1 MPYDKPNPDNA
12 CENCAGGPV
21 YGGSTHC
28 AGCECPDP
36 EFVRSGVQEQDL
48 GYHWSP
54 VYWTC
59 YLCVER
65 YAVGLYG
72 QSIAIP
78 YGPTICAY
86 QECLGAILRGLEAM
100 RKGGMAVHGGRRD
113 ACVMQRG
120 EQDAGEFYQQLKLAG
135 RDDG

>member
-12 CENCAGGPV
+12 CENCAGGPSR
-21 YGGSTHC
+21 GDSTHC
-28 AGCECPDP
+28 EGCRCPYP
-36 EFVRSGVQEQDL
+36 EFMRTGETSRIA
-48 GYHWSP
+48 GYHWTP
-54 VYWTC
+54 GYWTC
-59 YLCVER
+59 DLCGDRRMVD
-65 YAVGLYG
+65 LYG
-72 QSIAIP
+72 PAIDIP
-78 YGPTICAY
+78 DGPTICAY

>member
-1 MPYDKPNPDNA
+1 MPYDKPDPDNA

-36 EFVRSGVQEQDL
+36 EFVRSGVQEQEL

-59 YLCVER
+59 DLCGER
-65 YAVGLYG
+65 AMAD
-72 QSIAIP
+72 AIEE
-78 YGPTICAY
+78 ID
-86 QECLGAILRGLEAM
+86 ERG
-100 RKGGMAVHGGRRD
+100 RSNHG
-113 ACVMQRG
+113 
-120 EQDAGEFYQQLKLAG
+120 
-135 RDDG
+135 